1 MVTKKKKKSLN
12 ILYELFLLTDDTEV
26 LHHIDD
32 S

>member
-1 MVTKKKKKSLN
+1 MVTKKKSLN
-12 ILYELFLLTDDTEV
+12 VLYELFLLTDNTEV

>member
-1 MVTKKKKKSLN
+1 MVNKKKKKSLN
-12 ILYELFLLTDDTEV
+12 VLYELFLLTDNTEV